1 MYYFDTQQD
10 MQQKPSPIKT
20 SQRIYIIKFS
30 EYNEVMETTTAS
42 LNKKTIKWLSSKCF
56 FPTNYAKYKHES
68 LSQNF
73 EETCFQ

>member
-1 MYYFDTQQD
+1 
-10 MQQKPSPIKT
+10 
-20 SQRIYIIKFS
+20 
-30 EYNEVMETTTAS
+30 METTTAS
-42 LNKKTIKWLSSKCF
+42 LNKKKIKWLSSKCF